1 MARLEPD
8 LTFGLP
14 RMHKEAGERRDFL
27 PALVQALTSL
37 GIAVAVE
44 DGIGAGMGLS
54 EDDYTSISP
63 LVRVVSNDEAFDQS
77 IVLTLRAPEGRYEAM
92 RRGASLIA
100 MLHFPTRP
108 ARIRL
113 LEALGID
120 AISLD
125 GIADDQGRRLVENC
139 RAVAWNG
146 LEAAFDALVTTYE
159 RMTDPYRGPIRV
171 TIMGAGAIGKHAVEA
186 ATKFGSQ
193 ERQDRYLSMNLP
205 GVEVVTIG
213 RNLTG
218 RAGYLRDRLAATD
231 VLVDATQ
238 RSDPSTRIVPN
249 AWLALMPPHAVI
261 CDLVVDPYLLDADP
275 PTVRAIEGI
284 PQGNLDRFIFAPH
297 DPDWDATVPDGV
309 PSAERRTV
317 VSCYSWPGVHPK
329 SCMELYGVQLDPLLR
344 TIVACGGTAGI
355 RPDGDFHE
363 RALFR
368 ASLRAWAGTEDLEPS
383 RSLFLRTA

>member
-1 MARLEPD
+1 MASGEPD

-14 RMHKEAGERRDFL
+14 RMHKESGERRDFL
-27 PALVQALTSL
+27 PPLVRTLASL
-37 GIAVAVE
+37 GGSVAIE
-44 DGIGAGMGLS
+44 RDIGSGMGLRES
-54 EDDYTSISP
+54 DYTAVSP
-63 LVRVVSNDEAFDQS
+63 LVRVVSNEEAFEQAV
-77 IVLTLRAPEGRYEAM
+77 VLTLRAPEGRYDAM
-92 RRGASLIA
+92 RRGSTLIA

-113 LEALGID
+113 LQSLGIE

-125 GIADDQGRRLVENC
+125 GIVDDQGRRLVENC

-146 LEAAFDALVTTYE
+146 LEAAFDALALTYP
-159 RMTDPYRGPIRV
+159 RMTDPCRDPIRV

-193 ERQDRYLSMNLP
+193 ERQDRYLAMDLP

-218 RAGYLRDRLAATD
+218 RAGYLRQRLAVTD

-238 RSDPSTRIVPN
+238 RSDPSRRIVPN
-249 AWLALMPPHAVI
+249 AWVALMPVHAVI

-284 PQGNLDRFIFAPH
+284 PQGNLDRFVFGPD
-297 DPDWDATVPDGV
+297 DPDWDRTVPAQS
-309 PSAERRTV
+309 PSMERRTV
-317 VSCYSWPGVHPK
+317 VSCYSWPGVHPRP
-329 SCMELYGVQLDPLLR
+329 CMELYGVQLDPLLR
-344 TIVACGGTAGI
+344 TVAACGGAAGI

-363 RALFR
+363 RALYR
-368 ASLRAWAGTEDLEPS
+368 ASLRAWIDSEDAETS
-383 RSLFLRTA
+383 RQSTLRSA